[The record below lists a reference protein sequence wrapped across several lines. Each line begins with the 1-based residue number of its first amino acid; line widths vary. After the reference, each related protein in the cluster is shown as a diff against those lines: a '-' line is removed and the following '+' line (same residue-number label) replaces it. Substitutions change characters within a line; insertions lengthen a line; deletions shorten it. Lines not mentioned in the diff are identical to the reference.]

1 MTSEEIV
8 KAMKAKT
15 PVMARGIE
23 YKYIHEYVL
32 TFDDAGRQR
41 RSAGLIDKND
51 NCLVRVLIED
61 VKPIPSPSA

>member
-15 PVMARGIE
+15 PVMAKGIE

-32 TFDDAGRQR
+32 TFDANGRQV
-41 RSAGLIDKND
+41 RSAGLLDKND

-61 VKPIPSPSA
+61 VTPVPAPSV